1 MFNRIIT
8 FLIFMLMVL
17 AIMAQQPATGD
28 SIAAQALDEI
38 VVSAPKV
45 IRKADMGCV
54 LSVTDRSQKL
64 KGWDAAS
71 A

>member
-17 AIMAQQPATGD
+17 AIMAQQPVTGD

-45 IRKADMGCV
+45 IRKADMDV
-54 LSVTDRSQKL
+54 FYPSRTAV

>member
-45 IRKADMGCV
+45 IRKADM
-54 LSVTDRSQKL
+54 D
-64 KGWDAAS
+64 DAAS